1 MNRRMFISAISLFIG
16 SWFFPSKHTMGKT
29 SEDNQQQPAI
39 KDANQ
44 EKMLQQK
51 IEHPGNAA
59 TVLRVHNPGVLSKDI
74 NPDTYLDF
82 IKGEKLDE
90 MLAEGIKEF
99 TMQKD
104 FKKAWLEI
112 LTNYKKG
119 DKIAIKPNFNS
130 LNHGHKFTITA
141 PPLINSVV
149 KQLVEV
155 VGARPDEIFIYDLC
169 KKIPEDIVRKRINY
183 PINYVE
189 RMDAVSIFDKIRLRL
204 HYGLASADTSS
215 EIKMRERIIDEK
227 EIPVKCYMPNIVTH
241 VQHII
246 NLPLLTNHI
255 YIANSGALKNH
266 YGTVRFSNFN
276 SYPGVLHGS
285 VLNKSVVDINQH
297 PQIKDK
303 TRIIIADGL
312 FGVFDRGEGEGKKVW
327 KSFNNDFPKSIFISK
342 DPVAIDSVMASI
354 TIKERKIN
362 KFKILST
369 EYLVDAMNNGL
380 GIYENGENGRFNK
393 IRYKEISI

>member
-29 SEDNQQQPAI
+29 SGDNQQQTAK

-44 EKMLQQK
+44 EKMLRQK
-51 IEHPGNAA
+51 IEPSDNAA
-59 TVLRVHNPGVLSKDI
+59 TVLRVHNPGVISKD
-74 NPDTYLDF
+74 NNHDTYLDF

-90 MLAEGIKEF
+90 MLAEGIREF

-104 FKKAWLEI
+104 LKKAWLEI

-130 LNHGHKFTITA
+130 LNHGYKFTITA
-141 PPLINSVV
+141 PQLINSVV

-155 VGARPDEIFIYDLC
+155 VGARPDDMFIYDLC

-183 PINYVE
+183 PLNYVE
-189 RMDAVSIFDKIRLRL
+189 RMDSTSIFDKMKSRL
-204 HYGLASADTSS
+204 HYGLSSADTSS
-215 EIKMRERIIDEK
+215 EIKMREKITDEK
-227 EIPVKCYMPNIVTH
+227 GNLVKCYIPKVVSQ

-297 PQIKDK
+297 PQIKNK

-312 FGVFDRGEGEGKKVW
+312 FGVFDRGEGEGKGVW

-354 TIKERKIN
+354 TIKEREIN

-369 EYLVDAMNNGL
+369 EYLEDAMNNGL
-380 GIYENGENGRFNK
+380 GVYENGKNGRFNK
-393 IRYKEISI
+393 IRYKEVGI